1 MRLLNRYIQKELF
14 LPFCYS
20 LLIII
25 FILFTNFLLRA
36 VDRFLGKGIDLSIIL
51 EYLFFNLAWIV
62 SLAVPMAILI
72 AALMTFG
79 RMSEDNEINAMRS
92 SGISFLKIIR
102 PAILFG
108 IIVCI
113 LLVYFNNFILPEM
126 NFRARLLSGDI
137 YRKRPDLNIN
147 PGHFIDEI
155 PDYSMIIRGKKDDV
169 MDDVRIF
176 SKNNRE
182 IQTSIHSKTGTLTT
196 IDDAFILTLYEG
208 EIHEMDLKNYENYR
222 RIEFMKHVI
231 TVPAD
236 DLLLNRRDSS
246 SRSDREMKVPKMI
259 ERKKYY
265 QDRIKKIHHRLAR
278 SFERAT
284 GDSIFP
290 ESVKAGINLV
300 SEYKSQMEKDTTLSH
315 HEKQKKLRRL
325 SRLES
330 QVKNEHNLINNYSRN
345 INKYGVEIHK
355 KFSLPFACILF
366 VITGA
371 SLGVLTK
378 KGGFAIGVTLSL
390 GFFIVYYIFLIGGE
404 DMADRNIVSP
414 MVGLWTPNAILLI
427 VGLYL
432 TIHTVREQAPFRF
445 PKLFRKKE
453 KEN

>member
-1 MRLLNRYIQKELF
+1 I
-14 LPFCYS
+14 
-20 LLIII
+20 
-25 FILFTNFLLRA
+25 
-36 VDRFLGKGIDLSIIL
+36 
-51 EYLFFNLAWIV
+51 
-62 SLAVPMAILI
+62 
-72 AALMTFG
+72 
-79 RMSEDNEINAMRS
+79 
-92 SGISFLKIIR
+92 
-102 PAILFG
+102 
-108 IIVCI
+108 
-113 LLVYFNNFILPEM
+113 YFNNFILPEM

-137 YRKRPDLNIN
+137 YRKRPGLNIN

-155 PDYSMIIRGKKDDV
+155 PDYSMIIRGKKDD
-169 MDDVRIF
+169 MMEDVRIF

-182 IQTSIHSKTGTLTT
+182 IQTSIHSKTGTLST

-246 SRSDREMKVPKMI
+246 SRTDREMQIPMML
-259 ERKKYY
+259 ERKIYY
-265 QDRIKKIHHRLAR
+265 QGRIEKIYQRLAR
-278 SFERAT
+278 SFARAT

-290 ESVKAGINLV
+290 GTVEAGISLV
-300 SEYKSQMEKDTTLSH
+300 SGYKSQMENDTTLSN
-315 HEKQKKLRRL
+315 HEKQRKMRRL

-330 QVKNEHNLINNYSRN
+330 QVRNEHNLIKNYSRN

-378 KGGFAIGVTLSL
+378 KGGFAIGTSLSL

-414 MVGLWTPNAILLI
+414 FVGLWTPNLILSFI
-427 VGLYL
+427 GLYL
-432 TIHTVREQAPFRF
+432 TLHTVREQAPFRF
-445 PKLFRKKE
+445 PKLIRKKE
-453 KEN
+453 KEH

>member
-1 MRLLNRYIQKELF
+1 
-14 LPFCYS
+14 
-20 LLIII
+20 
-25 FILFTNFLLRA
+25 
-36 VDRFLGKGIDLSIIL
+36 
-51 EYLFFNLAWIV
+51 
-62 SLAVPMAILI
+62 
-72 AALMTFG
+72 
-79 RMSEDNEINAMRS
+79 
-92 SGISFLKIIR
+92 
-102 PAILFG
+102 
-108 IIVCI
+108 
-113 LLVYFNNFILPEM
+113 M

-137 YRKRPDLNIN
+137 YRKRPGLNIN

-169 MDDVRIF
+169 MEDVRIF

-182 IQTSIHSKTGTLTT
+182 IQTSIHSKTGTLST
-196 IDDAFILTLYEG
+196 IDDAFILVLYEG
-208 EIHEMDLKNYENYR
+208 EIHEMDLENYENYR
-222 RIEFMKHVI
+222 RIEFKKHII

-246 SRSDREMKVPKMI
+246 SRSDREMQIPMMF

-265 QDRIKKIHHRLAR
+265 QERIEKIHHRLAR

-290 ESVKAGINLV
+290 ESVEVGKGLV
-300 SEYKSQMEKDTTLSH
+300 LDYKFQIESDTTLNRY
-315 HEKQKKLRRL
+315 EKQRKLRRL

-330 QVKNEHNLINNYSRN
+330 QVKNEHNLIKNYSQN

-378 KGGFAIGVTLSL
+378 KGGFAIGTSLSL

-404 DMADRNIVSP
+404 DMADRNIVNP
-414 MVGLWTPNAILLI
+414 LVGLWTPNLILLI
-427 VGLYL
+427 IGLYL
-432 TIHTVREQAPFRF
+432 TLHTVREQAPFRL

-453 KEN
+453 KENQN

>member
-62 SLAVPMAILI
+62 SLAVPMAVLI

-108 IIVCI
+108 IIVCM

-246 SRSDREMKVPKMI
+246 SRSDREMKVPKML

-290 ESVKAGINLV
+290 ESVKAGMNLV
-300 SEYKSQMEKDTTLSH
+300 SEHKSQMEKDTTLSH
-315 HEKQKKLRRL
+315 HEKQ
-325 SRLES
+325 
-330 QVKNEHNLINNYSRN
+330 
-345 INKYGVEIHK
+345 
-355 KFSLPFACILF
+355 
-366 VITGA
+366 
-371 SLGVLTK
+371 
-378 KGGFAIGVTLSL
+378 
-390 GFFIVYYIFLIGGE
+390 
-404 DMADRNIVSP
+404 
-414 MVGLWTPNAILLI
+414 
-427 VGLYL
+427 
-432 TIHTVREQAPFRF
+432 
-445 PKLFRKKE
+445 
-453 KEN
+453 